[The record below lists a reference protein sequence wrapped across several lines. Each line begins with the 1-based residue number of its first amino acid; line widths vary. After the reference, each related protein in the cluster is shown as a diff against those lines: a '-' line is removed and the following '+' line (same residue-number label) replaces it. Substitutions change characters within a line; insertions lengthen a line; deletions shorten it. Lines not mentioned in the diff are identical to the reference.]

1 MKKVLIIGAHPDD
14 DILGCGGII
23 SKYIKSGTEFR
34 VVFIAEGSSCRY
46 NLDQINSDEVEKTI
60 NKRNSF
66 GIKALEKLGVFQY
79 HFYNLPCGRLDTIS
93 IIEINKIIELEVLQF
108 QPDTI
113 FTHAESDA
121 NHDHGIVFKASIMAT
136 RPCNSIR
143 VKSVYSYEILS
154 SSEWKFT
161 SSFEPNSF
169 EELDELDVK
178 NKWDALAEYETEVR
192 EFPFP
197 RSFEGVL
204 TLAKYRGLQAGV
216 KYAEAFRLIRNIQ

>member
-14 DILGCGGII
+14 DILGCGGIM
-23 SKYIKSGTEFR
+23 SKYARTGTEFR
-34 VVFIAEGSSCRY
+34 VIFIAEGSSCRF
-46 NLDQINSDEVEKTI
+46 NLDELNSEEVVSTI
-60 NKRNSF
+60 IKRNSF
-66 GIKALEKLGVFQY
+66 GIKALEKLGVTQY

-93 IIEINKIIELEVLQF
+93 IIEVNKIIEKEVSQF

-113 FTHAESDA
+113 YTHAESDA

-136 RPCNSIR
+136 RPCNTFK

-178 NKWDALAEYETEVR
+178 NKWEALAEYETEIR

-197 RSFEGVL
+197 RSLEGIS

-216 KYAEAFRLIRNIQ
+216 KYAEAFRLIRKIQ

>member
-14 DILGCGGII
+14 DILGCGGIM
-23 SKYIKSGTEFR
+23 SKYARTGTEFR
-34 VVFIAEGSSCRY
+34 VIFIAEGSSCRF
-46 NLDQINSDEVEKTI
+46 NLDELNSEEVVSTI
-60 NKRNSF
+60 IKRNSF
-66 GIKALEKLGVFQY
+66 GIKALEKLGVTQC

-93 IIEINKIIELEVLQF
+93 IIEINKIIEKEVSQF

-113 FTHAESDA
+113 YTHAESDA

-136 RPCNSIR
+136 RPCNTFK

-178 NKWDALAEYETEVR
+178 NKWEALAEYETEIR

-197 RSFEGVL
+197 RSLEGIS

-216 KYAEAFRLIRNIQ
+216 KYAEAFRLIRKIQ